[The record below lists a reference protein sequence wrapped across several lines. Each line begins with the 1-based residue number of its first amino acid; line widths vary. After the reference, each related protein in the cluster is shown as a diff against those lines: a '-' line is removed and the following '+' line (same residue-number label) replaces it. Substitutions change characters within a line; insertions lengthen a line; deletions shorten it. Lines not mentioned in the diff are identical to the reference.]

1 MNTGS
6 MFIASGAFLIAS
18 EKIVDIWNAKT
29 KLKLKLKVDKTIK
42 KIDNIKKKVMKSY
55 IKFKELGD
63 IVSVTYLKNP
73 FEVFLR

>member
-42 KIDNIKKKVMKSY
+42 KIDNI
-55 IKFKELGD
+55 
-63 IVSVTYLKNP
+63 
-73 FEVFLR
+73 